1 MERETLD
8 RLIWDLR
15 LSMLRLAGAILRQP
29 QDIEDAVSSAVVLAY
44 QNLDAL
50 RKDEC
55 LKPWLLS
62 ITARCCYAQLRGKKR
77 EQPMEITEAMAQTEL
92 LPEWKGTL
100 YEALQDLPPAIAQTL
115 ILHYFEGMSTAQI
128 ASVLHLSRT
137 GVSMRLIRGRA
148 MMRDWLE
155 QNP

>member
-15 LSMLRLAGAILRQP
+15 FSMLRLAGSILSQP

-44 QNLDAL
+44 QNVDKL

-62 ITARCCYAQLRGKKR
+62 ITARCCYARLRERKR
-77 EQPMEITEAMAQTEL
+77 EQPMEITDAMVQTEL
-92 LPEWKGTL
+92 WSEWKGTL
-100 YEALQDLPPAIAQTL
+100 YEAFLNLPPPIAQTL
-115 ILHYFEGMSTAQI
+115 TLHYLEGMSTARI
-128 ASVLHLSRT
+128 ANVLHLSRT